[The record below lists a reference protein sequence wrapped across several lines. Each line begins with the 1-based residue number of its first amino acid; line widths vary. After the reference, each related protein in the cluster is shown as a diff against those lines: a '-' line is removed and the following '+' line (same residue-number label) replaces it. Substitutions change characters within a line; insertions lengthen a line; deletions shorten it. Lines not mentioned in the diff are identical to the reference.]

1 MGLCHVHKQMILERF
16 RSRSLFVW
24 LALSS
29 GGCVFIRSVDLQQSP
44 ERPGHAG
51 GYRIILYLP
60 KCSRILHQLQ
70 VYTQGSSKHTATVA
84 GRTLAIVSKALTH
97 A

>member
-1 MGLCHVHKQMILERF
+1 MGLCHVHKQMSLERF
-16 RSRSLFVW
+16 LSRSLFVW
-24 LALSS
+24 LALSP

-51 GYRIILYLP
+51 GYRIILSLP

-70 VYTQGSSKHTATVA
+70 IYTQEAQN
-84 GRTLAIVSKALTH
+84 TLPRLRDVLWPLCLKP
-97 A
+97 